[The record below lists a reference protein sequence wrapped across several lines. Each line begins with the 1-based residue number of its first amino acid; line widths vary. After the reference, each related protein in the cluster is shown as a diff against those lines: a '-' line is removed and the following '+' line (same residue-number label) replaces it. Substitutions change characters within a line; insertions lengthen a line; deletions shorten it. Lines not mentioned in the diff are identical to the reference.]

1 MRVTNEARP
10 APLDPRATL
19 GSVATRDI
27 AAGELVTPLDVHRP
41 AAVVLGSQL
50 FLKVSRGAIE
60 ARVSVLALDSGAV
73 GDRVRVKTLDSGKE
87 LTAFVTG
94 RDQCEIVLD

>member
-1 MRVTNEARP
+1 MRT
-10 APLDPRATL
+10 
-19 GSVATRDI
+19 
-27 AAGELVTPLDVHRP
+27 
-41 AAVVLGSQL
+41 GSQL
-50 FLKVSRGAIE
+50 FLKVSCGAIE